1 MFAVSCALCVWLFH
15 GDLSD
20 DEVARVYAMKTY
32 KALEIQLHFFSAS
45 ALDCQYDVSNNY
57 LIVVSVPK

>member
-1 MFAVSCALCVWLFH
+1 VWLFH